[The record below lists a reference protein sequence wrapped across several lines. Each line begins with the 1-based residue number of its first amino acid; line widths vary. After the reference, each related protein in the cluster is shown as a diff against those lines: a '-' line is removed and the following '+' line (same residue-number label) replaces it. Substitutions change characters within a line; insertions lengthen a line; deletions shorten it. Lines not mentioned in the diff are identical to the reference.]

1 MPRYPGLTLRVL
13 GVGHPAMGPGK
24 AALLSHIAR
33 TGSITSAARAMGMSY
48 RRAWQLVEAMNKSFA
63 GPVVVTE
70 VGGRRGG
77 GAAVTALGKRLVA
90 LYRAMENKASSA
102 IAGDLQRFSLHLR
115 KSVGRHT
122 RRRPG
127 RLKPSGP
134 ASGQRAT

>member
-13 GVGHPAMGPGK
+13 GVGHPAMGPGR

-63 GPVVVTE
+63 EPLVVTE
-70 VGGRRGG
+70 VGGKRGG
-77 GAAVTALGKRLVA
+77 GAAVTALGRRLVA

-102 IAGDLQRFSLHLR
+102 IATDLRRFARHLR
-115 KSVGRHT
+115 KSPGGRVG
-122 RRRPG
+122 RRPG
-127 RLKPSGP
+127 
-134 ASGQRAT
+134 